1 MPTGQQLALSGAAL
15 AALTAWT
22 VRLRQEKGWEETLE
36 RVAKGVV
43 VVRVNSVM
51 AFDMNERGFSL
62 ATGFVVDKALGII
75 LTNRHVVTTGP
86 VTADAV
92 LHNKEEIEL
101 TPLYADPVHDFGF
114 FKYDPADV
122 RFMELQ
128 EIPLAPS
135 EARVGLEVRV
145 VGNDAGEKISI
156 LSGTIARLDRAA
168 PNYGSHTY
176 NDFNTFYFS
185 CASNTSGGSSGSPV
199 VNASGRA
206 VALNAGTSTKSASSY
221 YLPLQ
226 RPARALALLQKAL
239 LAGRGAG
246 RACVPRGTLGVVLQH
261 RAFGELKRLGLRR
274 ETEAAVRGSLPGE
287 TGMLVVD
294 QIVPAGPAEGVL
306 EPGDVL
312 LAASGSDPAGGAPLN
327 GSSRA
332 PSSRASAPFCTSFLR
347 LEELLDE
354 RPGEAVWLTLQRG
367 GVEKVERLSVLDLH
381 ALSPASVLEAGGCT
395 FHSLSYQQARNWN
408 MPPGG
413 VHVAFSG
420 YMLSNAN
427 VPSRAVISELNNCK
441 TPDLDAFTSVF
452 LSLPHGARVPVRYR
466 LPYSHHTERLAVLDV
481 ERTWFAG
488 ERYDLDALSSRWT
501 CSTLPPPPPP
511 PPPVPQRVAF
521 AVAGPPEV
529 RAVTPSLVRVL
540 FDIPY
545 QIDGVAGLK
554 YAGMGVVVDAA
565 VGLVLVDRN
574 TVPVALGACRIEF
587 ASTVEVPAV
596 TAFLHPTHNIALVRY
611 DPALLCGDSV
621 RSATLSPTPLEVGEE
636 CMFVGLPRQDAALPV
651 FQQSVVRET
660 CVMEVGIASVPRF
673 RAVNEEVIRFDVGLA
688 LEDTVGGVFV
698 DESGEVK
705 AFWGA
710 YCCCHEDEL
719 YEQFEGV
726 PAQPLLPI
734 LAACSEVAEAARQK
748 RGPPGGDDTGEGRP
762 LGAPPPLS
770 GLYLLDAELRP
781 VSLSVACGSV
791 AGSGLGLSRAW
802 AERLVACEQEK
813 RQVLSVQR
821 LIPGTPAHGQL
832 LEGDLILAVDGVPVN
847 TYPAVEAAVLR
858 SPRVQLTVLRDG
870 GERAVDVST
879 SEVRSDGTTHI
890 TVWCGLI
897 LQHAYRAV
905 LERGYSP
912 PGGGVYISYYLY
924 GSPAQKYKLVPK
936 NWIVELNGSPV
947 ADLVGFVEL
956 VRELPHGANV
966 RVKLVDLNG
975 KTSAFSL
982 KTDHNYWRGYAVHLA
997 GEQWVLRALNEPPA
1011 AS

>member
-135 EARVGLEVRV
+135 EARVRV

-274 ETEAAVRGSLPGE
+274 ETEARLRLSVGATWRDTAWTCPGRRETEAAVRGSLPGE

-294 QIVPAGPAEGVL
+294 QIVPAGPAEGALEPGNCVL

-327 GSSRA
+327 GSR
-332 PSSRASAPFCTSFLR
+332 SSTRGEA
-347 LEELLDE
+347 ELLDE

-367 GVEKVERLSVLDLH
+367 GVEKARED
-381 ALSPASVLEAGGCT
+381 A
-395 FHSLSYQQARNWN
+395 ARNWN

-481 ERTWFAG
+481 
-488 ERYDLDALSSRWT
+488 
-501 CSTLPPPPPP
+501 
-511 PPPVPQRVAF
+511 
-521 AVAGPPEV
+521 

-574 TVPVALGACRIEF
+574 TVPVALGACRTRSACRIEF

-660 CVMEVGIASVPRF
+660 CVGIASVPRF
-673 RAVNEEVIRFDVGLA
+673 RAVNEEVIRFD
-688 LEDTVGGVFV
+688 DTVGGVFV

-734 LAACSEVAEAARQK
+734 LAACS
-748 RGPPGGDDTGEGRP
+748 
-762 LGAPPPLS
+762 
-770 GLYLLDAELRP
+770 ELRP

-870 GERAVDVST
+870 GERAV
-879 SEVRSDGTTHI
+879 RSDGTTHI

-947 ADLVGFVEL
+947 ADLAGFVEL

>member
-1 MPTGQQLALSGAAL
+1 
-15 AALTAWT
+15 
-22 VRLRQEKGWEETLE
+22 WEETLE

-274 ETEAAVRGSLPGE
+274 ETEARLRLSAAVRGSLPGE

-294 QIVPAGPAEGVL
+294 QIVPAGPAEGAL
-306 EPGDVL
+306 EPGNSCL
-312 LAASGSDPAGGAPLN
+312 WSLP
-327 GSSRA
+327 RH
-332 PSSRASAPFCTSFLR
+332 FLPCGQ
-347 LEELLDE
+347 ELLDE

-367 GVEKVERLSVLDLH
+367 GVEKAREDAVRAPPEHAPTLPRPLHRPFLEPAVE
-381 ALSPASVLEAGGCT
+381 
-395 FHSLSYQQARNWN
+395 QARNWN

-481 ERTWFAG
+481 ERTWFA
-488 ERYDLDALSSRWT
+488 
-501 CSTLPPPPPP
+501 
-511 PPPVPQRVAF
+511 
-521 AVAGPPEV
+521 
-529 RAVTPSLVRVL
+529 
-540 FDIPY
+540 
-545 QIDGVAGLK
+545 
-554 YAGMGVVVDAA
+554 
-565 VGLVLVDRN
+565 
-574 TVPVALGACRIEF
+574 
-587 ASTVEVPAV
+587 
-596 TAFLHPTHNIALVRY
+596 
-611 DPALLCGDSV
+611 
-621 RSATLSPTPLEVGEE
+621 
-636 CMFVGLPRQDAALPV
+636 
-651 FQQSVVRET
+651 
-660 CVMEVGIASVPRF
+660 
-673 RAVNEEVIRFDVGLA
+673 
-688 LEDTVGGVFV
+688 
-698 DESGEVK
+698 
-705 AFWGA
+705 
-710 YCCCHEDEL
+710 
-719 YEQFEGV
+719 
-726 PAQPLLPI
+726 
-734 LAACSEVAEAARQK
+734 
-748 RGPPGGDDTGEGRP
+748 
-762 LGAPPPLS
+762 
-770 GLYLLDAELRP
+770 
-781 VSLSVACGSV
+781 
-791 AGSGLGLSRAW
+791 
-802 AERLVACEQEK
+802 
-813 RQVLSVQR
+813 
-821 LIPGTPAHGQL
+821 
-832 LEGDLILAVDGVPVN
+832 
-847 TYPAVEAAVLR
+847 
-858 SPRVQLTVLRDG
+858 
-870 GERAVDVST
+870 
-879 SEVRSDGTTHI
+879 
-890 TVWCGLI
+890 
-897 LQHAYRAV
+897 
-905 LERGYSP
+905 
-912 PGGGVYISYYLY
+912 
-924 GSPAQKYKLVPK
+924 
-936 NWIVELNGSPV
+936 
-947 ADLVGFVEL
+947 
-956 VRELPHGANV
+956 
-966 RVKLVDLNG
+966 
-975 KTSAFSL
+975 
-982 KTDHNYWRGYAVHLA
+982 
-997 GEQWVLRALNEPPA
+997 
-1011 AS
+1011 